1 MSAAGDNP
9 ISSTSSSTA
18 EAGSTLP
25 AAIKAAKH
33 WVNQLSRSIKTCRLY
48 DSTTGPLVERSRFEL
63 TNELQRV
70 VDEFGP
76 LVLRFTSD
84 DILTEGTSL
93 YPARSR
99 EDNLALPFYRDGVR
113 TITFSPGV
121 DVAEV
126 GKVIDAILLVTANKD
141 VDDDLVT
148 LLWQAQFE
156 HVEIEYVPAEAEM
169 GSGGGSDSSGPARKG
184 GGFGVGLGDFG
195 PDEGDAGG
203 SSRWGGA
210 AGGGNGSGGGGFG
223 SGFAEVE
230 VPGST
235 YASAEAALSDMP
247 WPESIPFDLSGI
259 EAVETTTAPEPVTDP
274 GPGRSDD
281 WEVDSDTVEA
291 EATLEEL
298 EVASAPNLEAFRAR
312 LEQARDT
319 SAVTA
324 AIDLSRAYL
333 AACEGDDDRF
343 ELEKFVTTI
352 VRHAVAEGSW
362 DQAGTAFDLIA
373 QCRRPEWSVNALAE
387 ELCHPR
393 LLAATTSQLETY
405 DAARVDQIIAFA
417 KRLDEWAIDLLGQL
431 LAEADASRH
440 QARLIDAIA
449 NECRTCPE
457 RLAPWLA
464 DPRWTVVRNTVRILE
479 EIGGDPIAGLLQSAA
494 THPEPQVRDAVV
506 SALEQVSVAKARPML
521 LGLLDDV
528 DTRMFCTIVT
538 RLSRA
543 RDTAVAEL
551 MLGYLT
557 HPEFEKQPIEERR
570 AVYSAVVGAGGDDVL
585 PGLEAELHNQ
595 NWFDHGKDAHRQA
608 VANCIL
614 QIGTPQARRVLERGA
629 KSRRAGLRKACEDML
644 ARFGKK

>member
-1 MSAAGDNP
+1 MSAAGDTP
-9 ISSTSSSTA
+9 VPSTSSSSTEATSTQTA
-18 EAGSTLP
+18 AV
-25 AAIKAAKH
+25 KAAKQ

-48 DSTTGPLVERSRFEL
+48 DSTTGPMVERSRFEL
-63 TNELQRV
+63 TNELQRIV
-70 VDEFGP
+70 EEFGA

-84 DILTEGTSL
+84 DILTEGVSL

-113 TITFSPGV
+113 TIAFSAGV
-121 DVAEV
+121 DAAEV
-126 GKVIDAILLVTANKD
+126 GKVVDAILTVTASKEAE
-141 VDDDLVT
+141 DDLVT

-156 HVEIEYVPAEAEM
+156 HVEIEYVPAESEVGA
-169 GSGGGSDSSGPARKG
+169 GGGFDGGGSARPSGD
-184 GGFGVGLGDFG
+184 FGVGLGDDR
-195 PDEGDAGG
+195 PVSGDAGG
-203 SSRWGGA
+203 STRW
-210 AGGGNGSGGGGFG
+210 AGGGEGGGRGFG
-223 SGFAEVE
+223 GFAEIE

-247 WPESIPFDLSGI
+247 WPEAIPFDLSAI
-259 EAVETTTAPEPVTDP
+259 EAAAPTTTEPVADP

-281 WEVDSDTVEA
+281 WQVDSDTVEA

-298 EVASAPNLEAFRAR
+298 ELASVPNLEAFRAR
-312 LEQARDT
+312 LDDARNA

-324 AIDLSRAYL
+324 AIELARAYL
-333 AACEGDDDRF
+333 AACDTDDDRF
-343 ELEKFVTTI
+343 ELEKFATTI
-352 VRHAVAEGSW
+352 VRHAVAEGAW
-362 DQAGTAFDLIA
+362 EQASTAFDLLA
-373 QCRRPEWSVNALAE
+373 QCRRPEWSVDPLAE

-393 LLAATTSQLETY
+393 LLAATTAQLESY
-405 DAARVDQIIAFA
+405 DAARVDQMVGFA
-417 KRLDEWAIDLLGQL
+417 KRLDEWTIDMLGQV
-431 LAEADASRH
+431 LAEADGSRH
-440 QARLIDAIA
+440 QARLVDAIA
-449 NECRTCPE
+449 NECRTSPE

-479 EIGGDPIAGLLQSAA
+479 EIGGDAIAGLLQSAA
-494 THPEPQVRDAVV
+494 THPEPGVRDAVV
-506 SALEQVSVAKARPML
+506 SALEQVSVAKARPLL

-528 DTRMFCTIVT
+528 DTRMFCTIVQ

-543 RDTAVAEL
+543 RDAAVTEL

-570 AVYSAVVGAGGDDVL
+570 AVYAAVVGAGGDEAL

-595 NWFDHGKDAHRQA
+595 NWFDHGKDGHRQA

-629 KSRRAGLRKACEDML
+629 KSRRAGLRKTCEDML
-644 ARFGKK
+644 ARFGKR